1 MLNLLSRVE
10 LDDRT
15 DLSRGAEDRLNVLR
29 RQIAF
34 YRQNLRQTLDAEF
47 AAIYVREIVR
57 AQFEVAV
64 LLNGDQPAPNIAR

>member
-10 LDDRT
+10 IENRWT
-15 DLSRGAEDRLNVLR
+15 EPSEGTEDRLNVLR
-29 RQIAF
+29 RQISI

-57 AQFEVAV
+57 AECELAG
-64 LLNGDQPAPNIAR
+64 LLDDDGSPCGST